1 MTAKL
6 LKPRVND
13 RDLVVGVTGWWW
25 TGDSVYHSILHF
37 WSLFI
42 CSFKVCNY
50 SLPEAGLQFVKQGF
64 SNQTICWTHNYSL
77 LPVSWPVS
85 LLGTECSSML
95 TLYFWMIPNL
105 WVLNNSPNREIRAWL
120 WVRMSNHWRLGHT
133 CTGRVPL
140 WYVALLISEMH
151 PPASLGLDDC
161 SLSPLSH
168 HPEARPDFCLGIQTP
183 ALPQISHTLLRPLAA
198 LIFFIVSSEN
208 EE

>member
-6 LKPRVND
+6 LKPRIND
-13 RDLVVGVTGWWW
+13 QDLVVGVTGWWW
-25 TGDSVYHSILHF
+25 TGDSVYHSVLHF

-105 WVLNNSPNREIRAWL
+105 WVPTSLDHCMCPCHSFL
-120 WVRMSNHWRLGHT
+120 VMT
-133 CTGRVPL
+133 CKSSSFRNFLTLKGVTGDQ
-140 WYVALLISEMH
+140 H
-151 PPASLGLDDC
+151 
-161 SLSPLSH
+161 
-168 HPEARPDFCLGIQTP
+168 
-183 ALPQISHTLLRPLAA
+183 
-198 LIFFIVSSEN
+198 IVY
-208 EE
+208 